1 MAKPIPVVMARLNTV
16 REVLAQT
23 LASMI
28 EKREMGRLRR
38 RSIRPRPRSSATPA
52 EAPMPVNSTLV
63 ATNPGTRKST

>member
-1 MAKPIPVVMARLNTV
+1 MAKPMAVVMARLNVV
-16 REVLAQT
+16 RAVLAHT

-28 EKREMGRLRR
+28 EKREMGRLRS

-52 EAPMPVNSTLV
+52 DAPMPVKSTLV